1 VSSAGRSLHGK
12 VVVITGAARGIG
24 RATAAALV
32 AEGARVV
39 IGDLDGALAADTAAE
54 LGAGTVGR
62 PLDVTDHDAF
72 RAFLDDV
79 ERDIGPID
87 ILINNARIM
96 PAARFEEEA
105 QDSTLRQVEVN
116 FLAPLFGTR
125 EAIRRMRPRGHGHII
140 NVASM
145 AGVVPTPGASTYSAT
160 KHAVVGL
167 TESVA
172 WELRG
177 SGIDIGCVLP
187 VLVNTDLASGIAR
200 TRASRTIEPVVV
212 AREIVK
218 ALRKPKLR
226 IYAPA
231 SMGTVTKW
239 SGLLPRR
246 VGDKIMV
253 ATGSDHLISDAITS
267 TERAAYEARVA
278 ASAPGAQRRAEERRT
293 AV

>member
-1 VSSAGRSLHGK
+1 VAKSGRSLQGK

-32 AEGARVV
+32 AEGARVA
-39 IGDLDGALAADTAAE
+39 IGDLDGELAATTAKD
-54 LGAGTVGR
+54 LGDGTVGL

-72 RAFLDDV
+72 RTVLDEV
-79 ERDIGPID
+79 ERDVGPLD
-87 ILINNARIM
+87 ILINNAGIM
-96 PAARFEEEA
+96 PVAMFADEA
-105 QDSTLRQVEVN
+105 FDSTMRQVEVN
-116 FLAPLFGTR
+116 LLAPLFGSR
-125 EAIRRMRPRGHGHII
+125 EAIRRMLPRGHGHII

-167 TESVA
+167 TESIF

-187 VLVNTDLASGIAR
+187 VLVNTELASGIAR
-200 TRASRTIEPVVV
+200 TRASRTIEPEVV
-212 AREIVK
+212 AGEIVK
-218 ALRKPKLR
+218 ALKKPKLH

-246 VGDKIMV
+246 VGEKIMV
-253 ATGSDHLISDAITS
+253 ATGSDHLIPDAIGGGQ
-267 TERAAYEARVA
+267 RAAYEARVA
-278 ASAPGAQRRAEERRT
+278 ESAPGAERRS